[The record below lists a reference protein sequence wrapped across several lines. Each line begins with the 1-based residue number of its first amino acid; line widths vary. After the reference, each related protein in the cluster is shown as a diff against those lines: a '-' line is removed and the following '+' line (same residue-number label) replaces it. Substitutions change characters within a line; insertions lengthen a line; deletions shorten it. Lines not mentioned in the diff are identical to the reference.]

1 MDALQVAGD
10 VGRGVNTVS
19 NLLGGDEQPQPQ
31 PQQLIGNAALQA
43 FPFPSIYGPAQA
55 GLLPT
60 AQQFRRPSL
69 LG

>member
-19 NLLGGDEQPQPQ
+19 NLLGGD
-31 PQQLIGNAALQA
+31 QQQQQQAVGGAALQA

>member
-19 NLLGGDEQPQPQ
+19 NLLGGD
-31 PQQLIGNAALQA
+31 QQQQQQAVGSAALQA

-60 AQQFRRPSL
+60 AQQFRRISL